1 MTMARPEAGSPAHRC
16 SSGGPA
22 GGRSAIRRML
32 QAFVDIRELT
42 LICLIAVIILVMA
55 NANPYFFSLA
65 NFRAVAVG
73 MAPTAIIVIGM
84 AILLASGG
92 FDLSVGSVMALSSTV
107 VALLLLSGMPIAA
120 AVLCGLVPGA
130 VAGIFNGLLVT
141 GLGINPLIATLGTMS
156 IARGIALVLTEGFS
170 VSSLPPAFGWIGK
183 ADFGG
188 FPVIV
193 LVALALVI
201 MFDLAVRH
209 TRFFRQ
215 VYFIGANEKAAML
228 SGIHVTRVRIIA
240 YAITGI
246 LAALAGVLLASRLM
260 SGTPTAG
267 NGIELQ
273 VLAAAVIGGASLR
286 GGEGTILG
294 AFLGV
299 VFVALVNN
307 TMTMLAVSI
316 YWQMIVIGTVLV
328 CAVAL
333 DMLLRGRPA

>member
-1 MTMARPEAGSPAHRC
+1 VTLSAQSSTPERLPLL
-16 SSGGPA
+16 
-22 GGRSAIRRML
+22 RRGL
-32 QAFVDIRELT
+32 KAFVDIRELT
-42 LICLIAVIILVMA
+42 LIALIVTIIIVMA
-55 NANPYFFSLA
+55 NLNPYFLSFS

-107 VALLLLSGMPIAA
+107 VAMLLLAGVPIPV
-120 AVLCGLVPGA
+120 AVLGGLILGA
-130 VAGIFNGLLVT
+130 IIGVLNGLLVT

-170 VSSLPPAFGWIGK
+170 VSSLPASFAWIGK
-183 ADFGG
+183 ADIGG

-193 LVALALVI
+193 LVTILLVVF
-201 MFDLAVRH
+201 FDLAVRH

-215 VYFIGANEKAAML
+215 AYFIGANEKAAML
-228 SGIHVTRVRIIA
+228 SGIHVTRVRIIL
-240 YAITGI
+240 YALTGV

-299 VFVALVNN
+299 VLVALINN

-316 YWQMIVIGTVLV
+316 YWQMIVIGGVLIL
-328 CAVAL
+328 AVAL
-333 DMLLRGRPA
+333 DMLIRSKRT

>member
-1 MTMARPEAGSPAHRC
+1 MTMTAHANTPVKRPLF
-16 SSGGPA
+16 
-22 GGRSAIRRML
+22 RRIL

-42 LICLIAVIILVMA
+42 LIMLITVIIVVMA
-55 NANPYFFSLA
+55 NINPYFFSFS

-73 MAPTAIIVIGM
+73 MTPTAIIVIGM

-107 VALLLLSGMPIAA
+107 VAMLLLTGMPIFI
-120 AVLCGLVPGA
+120 AVLCGLIMGGVI
-130 VAGIFNGLLVT
+130 GIANGVLVT
-141 GLGINPLIATLGTMS
+141 SFGINPLIATLGTMS

-170 VSSLPPAFGWIGK
+170 VSSLPSSFAWIGK
-183 ADFGG
+183 ASFGG

-193 LVALALVI
+193 IVTLVLVVL
-201 MFDLAVRH
+201 FDLAVRH

-228 SGIHVTRVRIIA
+228 SGIHGNRVRIIL
-240 YAITGI
+240 YALTGI
-246 LAALAGVLLASRLM
+246 LAAFAGILLASRLM

-299 VFVALVNN
+299 VFVALINN

-316 YWQMIVIGTVLV
+316 YRQMIVIGGVLIM
-328 CAVAL
+328 AVAL
-333 DMLLRGRPA
+333 DMLIRSKRT

>member
-1 MTMARPEAGSPAHRC
+1 MNAHANKAVKK
-16 SSGGPA
+16 PPL
-22 GGRSAIRRML
+22 RRIL
-32 QAFVDIRELT
+32 QAFMDIRELT
-42 LICLIAVIILVMA
+42 LIVLIALIILVMA
-55 NANPYFFSLA
+55 NINPYFFSLS

-73 MAPTAIIVIGM
+73 MTPTAIIVIGM
-84 AILLASGG
+84 AILLVSGG

-107 VALLLLSGMPIAA
+107 VAMLLLTGMPIFT
-120 AVLCGLVPGA
+120 AVLCGLLMGGVI
-130 VAGIFNGLLVT
+130 GIANGVLVT
-141 GLGINPLIATLGTMS
+141 SFGINPLIATLGTMS

-170 VSSLPPAFGWIGK
+170 VSSLPSSFAWIGK
-183 ADFGG
+183 ASFSG

-193 LVALALVI
+193 IITIVLVLL
-201 MFDLAVRH
+201 FDLAVRH

-228 SGIHVTRVRIIA
+228 SGIHVNRVRIIL
-240 YAITGI
+240 YALTGV

-299 VFVALVNN
+299 VFVALINN
-307 TMTMLAVSI
+307 SMTMLAVSI
-316 YWQMIVIGTVLV
+316 YWQMIVIGSVLII
-328 CAVAL
+328 AVAL
-333 DMLLRGRPA
+333 DMLIRSKRM

>member
-1 MTMARPEAGSPAHRC
+1 MTMTAQANLPMKRPLL
-16 SSGGPA
+16 
-22 GGRSAIRRML
+22 RRVL

-42 LICLIAVIILVMA
+42 LIVLIAAIIIVMS
-55 NANPYFFSLA
+55 NVNPYFLSFS

-107 VALLLLSGMPIAA
+107 VAMLLLTGMPIPL
-120 AVLCGLVPGA
+120 AVVCGIVLG
-130 VAGIFNGLLVT
+130 GIVGVVNGLLVT

-170 VSSLPPAFGWIGK
+170 VSSLPASFAWIGK
-183 ADFGG
+183 ADIGG

-193 LVALALVI
+193 LFTILLVVL
-201 MFDLAVRH
+201 FDLAVRH

-228 SGIHVTRVRIIA
+228 SGIHVTRVRIIL
-240 YAITGI
+240 YALTGI

-299 VFVALVNN
+299 VFVALINN

-316 YWQMIVIGTVLV
+316 YWQMIVIGGVLV
-328 CAVAL
+328 TAVAL
-333 DMLLRGRPA
+333 DMLIRSKRG

>member
-1 MTMARPEAGSPAHRC
+1 MTLEADLSPRPSPL
-16 SSGGPA
+16 
-22 GGRSAIRRML
+22 RRIL

-42 LICLIAVIILVMA
+42 LIVLIAAIVIVMA
-55 NANPYFFSLA
+55 NINPYFFSVA
-65 NFRAVAVG
+65 NFRAMAVG
-73 MAPTAIIVIGM
+73 MAPTAVIVIGM

-107 VALLLLSGMPIAA
+107 VAMLLLTGLPIPV
-120 AVLCGLVPGA
+120 AVVCGLILGIIA
-130 VAGIFNGLLVT
+130 GVANGVLVT

-170 VSSLPPAFGWIGK
+170 VSSLPSGFAWIGK
-183 ADFGG
+183 ADIGG

-193 LVALALVI
+193 LFTLALVLV
-201 MFDLAVRH
+201 FDLAVRH

-215 VYFIGANEKAAML
+215 VYFIGANEKAALL

-240 YAITGI
+240 YALTGF
-246 LAALAGVLLASRLM
+246 LAALAGILLASRLM

-299 VFVALVNN
+299 VFVALINN
-307 TMTMLAVSI
+307 SMTMLAVSI
-316 YWQMIVIGTVLV
+316 YWQMIVIGSVLV
-328 CAVAL
+328 VAVAL
-333 DMLLRGRPA
+333 DMLIRSKRG

>member
-1 MTMARPEAGSPAHRC
+1 MTMTAQADIPA
-16 SSGGPA
+16 SKPLL
-22 GGRSAIRRML
+22 RRIL

-42 LICLIAVIILVMA
+42 LVVLIGVIIVVMA
-55 NANPYFFSLA
+55 NVNPYFFSFS

-84 AILLASGG
+84 TILLASGG

-107 VALLLLSGMPIAA
+107 VAMLLLAGLPIPL
-120 AVLCGLVPGA
+120 AVLCGLVLG
-130 VAGIFNGLLVT
+130 AGIGIVNGLLVT

-170 VSSLPPAFGWIGK
+170 VSSLPQAFGWIGK
-183 ADFGG
+183 ADIGG

-193 LVALALVI
+193 IVTLVLVLV
-201 MFDLAVRH
+201 FDLAVRH

-228 SGIHVTRVRIIA
+228 SGIHVNRVRIIA
-240 YAITGI
+240 YALTGV

-299 VFVALVNN
+299 VFVALINN

-316 YWQMIVIGTVLV
+316 YWQMIVIGSVLV
-328 CAVAL
+328 AAVAL
-333 DMLLRGRPA
+333 DMLIRSKRG

>member
-1 MTMARPEAGSPAHRC
+1 MTTTVQVNVSEQRPLL
-16 SSGGPA
+16 
-22 GGRSAIRRML
+22 RRVL
-32 QAFVDIRELT
+32 KAFVDVRELT
-42 LICLIAVIILVMA
+42 LIVLITVIIIVMS
-55 NANPYFFSLA
+55 NINPYFFSFA

-107 VALLLLSGMPIAA
+107 VAMLLLTGMPIPL
-120 AVLCGLVPGA
+120 AVICGLVLGGVIG
-130 VAGIFNGLLVT
+130 VANGVLVT
-141 GLGINPLIATLGTMS
+141 SLGINPLIATLGTMS

-170 VSSLPPAFGWIGK
+170 VSSLPVSFAWLGK
-183 ADFGG
+183 TNVGG
-188 FPVIV
+188 LPVIV
-193 LVALALVI
+193 ILTIALVI
-201 MFDLAVRH
+201 VFDLAVRH

-215 VYFIGANEKAAML
+215 VYFIGANEKAAVL
-228 SGIHVTRVRIIA
+228 SGIHVTRVRIIL
-240 YAITGI
+240 YALTGV

-267 NGIELQ
+267 SGIELQ

-299 VFVALVNN
+299 VFVALINN
-307 TMTMLAVSI
+307 TMTMQAVSI
-316 YWQMIVIGTVLV
+316 YWQMIVIGGVLV
-328 CAVAL
+328 SAVAL
-333 DMLLRGRPA
+333 DMLIRNKKG

>member
-1 MTMARPEAGSPAHRC
+1 MTLTAPADHAARRTP
-16 SSGGPA
+16 
-22 GGRSAIRRML
+22 GRRIL

-42 LICLIAVIILVMA
+42 LIVLIAAIILVMA
-55 NANPYFFSLA
+55 NLNPYFLTFS

-107 VALLLLSGMPIAA
+107 VAMLLLAGLPIPL
-120 AVLCGLVPGA
+120 AVGCGLLLGA
-130 VAGIFNGLLVT
+130 GAGVVNGVLIT

-170 VSSLPPAFGWIGK
+170 ISSLPQSFAWIGK
-183 ADFGG
+183 AEIGG
-188 FPVIV
+188 LPVIV
-193 LVALALVI
+193 LFTLLLVVV
-201 MFDLAVRH
+201 FDLAVRH

-215 VYFIGANEKAAML
+215 VYFIGANEKAAVL

-240 YAITGI
+240 YGLTGV

-299 VFVALVNN
+299 VFVALINN
-307 TMTMLAVSI
+307 AMTMLAVSI
-316 YWQMIVIGTVLV
+316 YWQMIVIGAVLV
-328 CAVAL
+328 AAVAL
-333 DMLLRGRPA
+333 DMLIRGRRA

>member
-1 MTMARPEAGSPAHRC
+1 MTAHANTPVKRPLF
-16 SSGGPA
+16 
-22 GGRSAIRRML
+22 RRIL

-42 LICLIAVIILVMA
+42 LIMLITVIIVVMA
-55 NANPYFFSLA
+55 NINPYFFSFS

-73 MAPTAIIVIGM
+73 MTPTAIIVIGM

-107 VALLLLSGMPIAA
+107 VAMLLLTGMPIFI
-120 AVLCGLVPGA
+120 AVLCGLIMGGVIG
-130 VAGIFNGLLVT
+130 VANGVLVT
-141 GLGINPLIATLGTMS
+141 SFGINPLIATLGTMS

-170 VSSLPPAFGWIGK
+170 VSSLPSSFAWIGK
-183 ADFGG
+183 ASFGG

-193 LVALALVI
+193 IVTLLLVVL
-201 MFDLAVRH
+201 FDLAVRH

-228 SGIHVTRVRIIA
+228 SGIHVNRVRIIL
-240 YAITGI
+240 YALTGI
-246 LAALAGVLLASRLM
+246 LAAFAGILLASRLM

-299 VFVALVNN
+299 VFVALINN

-316 YWQMIVIGTVLV
+316 YWQMIVIGGVLIM
-328 CAVAL
+328 AVAL
-333 DMLLRGRPA
+333 DMLIRSKRT

>member
-1 MTMARPEAGSPAHRC
+1 MSVAVDGNLTSTKTIWQGVLRK
-16 SSGGPA
+16 
-22 GGRSAIRRML
+22 
-32 QAFVDIRELT
+32 FVDTRELT
-42 LICLIAVIILVMA
+42 LIALILLIIAVMSYLS
-55 NANPYFFSLA
+55 PHFFSIA
-65 NFRAVAVG
+65 NFRAVSVG
-73 MAPTAIIVIGM
+73 MTPIAIIVIGM

-92 FDLSVGSVMALSSTV
+92 FDLSVGSVMALSSTI
-107 VALLLLSGMPIAA
+107 VAMLLLAGLSIPA
-120 AVLCGLVPGA
+120 AVGVGLLVGA
-130 VAGIFNGLLVT
+130 VAGLVNGLLVT
-141 GLGINPLIATLGTMS
+141 ALGINPLVATLGTMS

-170 VSSLPPAFGWIGK
+170 ISSLPAEFAWIGK
-183 ADFGG
+183 ASYAGI
-188 FPVIV
+188 P
-193 LVALALVI
+193 ALVI
-201 MFDLAVRH
+201 LTLVLILIFDLAVRH

-228 SGIHVTRVRIIA
+228 SGINVNRVRVIA
-240 YAITGI
+240 YVLTGM

-267 NGIELQ
+267 NGLELQ

-299 VFVALVNN
+299 VFVALINN
-307 TMTMLAVSI
+307 SMTMLAVSI

-333 DMLLRGRPA
+333 DMLIRRART

>member
-1 MTMARPEAGSPAHRC
+1 
-16 SSGGPA
+16 
-22 GGRSAIRRML
+22 
-32 QAFVDIRELT
+32 
-42 LICLIAVIILVMA
+42 
-55 NANPYFFSLA
+55 
-65 NFRAVAVG
+65 
-73 MAPTAIIVIGM
+73 
-84 AILLASGG
+84 
-92 FDLSVGSVMALSSTV
+92 
-107 VALLLLSGMPIAA
+107 
-120 AVLCGLVPGA
+120 
-130 VAGIFNGLLVT
+130 
-141 GLGINPLIATLGTMS
+141 PLIATLGTMS

-170 VSSLPPAFGWIGK
+170 VSSLPPSFAWIGK
-183 ADFGG
+183 TNLGG

-193 LVALALVI
+193 LLTLLLVI
-201 MFDLAVRH
+201 FFDLAVRH

-228 SGIHVTRVRIIA
+228 SGIHVDRVRITL
-240 YAITGI
+240 YALTGV

-299 VFVALVNN
+299 VFVALINN

-316 YWQMIVIGTVLV
+316 YWQMIVIGGVLIT
-328 CAVAL
+328 AVAL
-333 DMLLRGRPA
+333 DMLIRSKRG

>member
-1 MTMARPEAGSPAHRC
+1 MTMTAQANLPMKRPLL
-16 SSGGPA
+16 
-22 GGRSAIRRML
+22 RRVL

-42 LICLIAVIILVMA
+42 LIVLITAIIIVMS
-55 NANPYFFSLA
+55 NVNPYFLSFS

-107 VALLLLSGMPIAA
+107 VAMLLLTGMPIPL
-120 AVLCGLVPGA
+120 AVVCGLVLGGL
-130 VAGIFNGLLVT
+130 VGVVNGLLVT

-170 VSSLPPAFGWIGK
+170 VSSLPASFAWIGK
-183 ADFGG
+183 ADIGG

-193 LVALALVI
+193 LFTILLVVL
-201 MFDLAVRH
+201 FDLAVRH

-228 SGIHVTRVRIIA
+228 SGIHVTRVRIIL
-240 YAITGI
+240 YALTGI

-299 VFVALVNN
+299 VFVALINN

-316 YWQMIVIGTVLV
+316 YWQMIVIGGVLV
-328 CAVAL
+328 TAVAL
-333 DMLLRGRPA
+333 DMLIRSKRG

>member
-1 MTMARPEAGSPAHRC
+1 MSLEADLSPRPSPL
-16 SSGGPA
+16 
-22 GGRSAIRRML
+22 RRIL
-32 QAFVDIRELT
+32 KAFVDIRELT
-42 LICLIAVIILVMA
+42 LIVLIAAIIIVMA
-55 NANPYFFSLA
+55 SINPYFFSVA

-73 MAPTAIIVIGM
+73 MAPTAVIVIGM

-107 VALLLLSGMPIAA
+107 VALLLLSGLPIPIA
-120 AVLCGLVPGA
+120 VILGLVLG
-130 VAGIFNGLLVT
+130 VIAGIANGVLVT

-170 VSSLPPAFGWIGK
+170 VSSLPPGFAWIGK
-183 ADFGG
+183 ADIGG
-188 FPVIV
+188 LPVIV
-193 LVALALVI
+193 VFTLALVI
-201 MFDLAVRH
+201 VFDLAVRH

-215 VYFIGANEKAAML
+215 VYFIGANEKAALL

-240 YAITGI
+240 YALTGF

-299 VFVALVNN
+299 VFVALINN
-307 TMTMLAVSI
+307 SMTMLAVSI
-316 YWQMIVIGTVLV
+316 YWQMIVIGSVLV
-328 CAVAL
+328 AAVAL
-333 DMLLRGRPA
+333 DMLIRKKRG

>member
-1 MTMARPEAGSPAHRC
+1 MTMSIQADISPR
-16 SSGGPA
+16 
-22 GGRSAIRRML
+22 RSPLRRIL
-32 QAFVDIRELT
+32 QAFIDIRELT
-42 LICLIAVIILVMA
+42 LLVLIAAIIIVMA
-55 NANPYFFSLA
+55 NINPYFFSVA

-107 VALLLLSGMPIAA
+107 VAMLLLTGMPIPV
-120 AVLCGLVPGA
+120 AVGLGLVLG
-130 VAGIFNGLLVT
+130 VIAGILNGLLVT

-170 VSSLPPAFGWIGK
+170 ISSLPAEFAWIGK
-183 ADFGG
+183 ADVGG

-193 LVALALVI
+193 LFTLALVLV
-201 MFDLAVRH
+201 FDLAVRH

-215 VYFIGANEKAAML
+215 VYFIGANEKAALL

-240 YAITGI
+240 YALAGF

-299 VFVALVNN
+299 VFVALINN
-307 TMTMLAVSI
+307 SMTMLAVSI
-316 YWQMIVIGTVLV
+316 YWQMIVIGSVLV
-328 CAVAL
+328 AAVAL
-333 DMLLRGRPA
+333 DMLIRNKRG

>member
-1 MTMARPEAGSPAHRC
+1 MTMTAHANTPVKRPLF
-16 SSGGPA
+16 
-22 GGRSAIRRML
+22 RRIL

-42 LICLIAVIILVMA
+42 LIMLITVIIVVMA
-55 NANPYFFSLA
+55 NINPYFFSFS

-73 MAPTAIIVIGM
+73 MTPTAIIVIGM

-107 VALLLLSGMPIAA
+107 VAMLLLTGMPIFI
-120 AVLCGLVPGA
+120 AVLCGLIMGGVIG
-130 VAGIFNGLLVT
+130 VANGVLVT
-141 GLGINPLIATLGTMS
+141 SFGINPLIATLGTMS

-170 VSSLPPAFGWIGK
+170 VSSLPSSFAWIGK
-183 ADFGG
+183 ASFGG

-193 LVALALVI
+193 IVTLVLVVL
-201 MFDLAVRH
+201 FDLAVRH

-228 SGIHVTRVRIIA
+228 SGIHVNRVRIIL
-240 YAITGI
+240 YALTGI
-246 LAALAGVLLASRLM
+246 LAAFAGILLASRLM

-299 VFVALVNN
+299 VFVALINN

-316 YWQMIVIGTVLV
+316 YWQMIVIGGVLIM
-328 CAVAL
+328 AVAL
-333 DMLLRGRPA
+333 DMLIRSKRT

>member
-1 MTMARPEAGSPAHRC
+1 MTMSIQADISASRSPL
-16 SSGGPA
+16 
-22 GGRSAIRRML
+22 RRVL
-32 QAFVDIRELT
+32 QAFIDIRELT
-42 LICLIAVIILVMA
+42 LIVLIAVIVIVMA
-55 NANPYFFSLA
+55 NINPYFLSVA

-107 VALLLLSGMPIAA
+107 VAMLLLAGLPIPLAA
-120 AVLCGLVPGA
+120 GLGLVLGV
-130 VAGIFNGLLVT
+130 VAGVLNGLLVT

-170 VSSLPPAFGWIGK
+170 ISSLPADFAWIGK
-183 ADFGG
+183 ADIAG

-193 LVALALVI
+193 LFTLFLVLL
-201 MFDLAVRH
+201 FDLAVRH

-215 VYFIGANEKAAML
+215 VYFIGANEKAALL
-228 SGIHVTRVRIIA
+228 SGIHVNRVRIIA
-240 YAITGI
+240 YALAGF
-246 LAALAGVLLASRLM
+246 LAALAGILLASRLM

-299 VFVALVNN
+299 VFVALINN
-307 TMTMLAVSI
+307 SMTMLAVSI
-316 YWQMIVIGTVLV
+316 YWQMIVIGGVLV
-328 CAVAL
+328 AAVAL
-333 DMLLRGRPA
+333 DMLIRKKRN

>member
-1 MTMARPEAGSPAHRC
+1 MTMTAQANLPTKRPLL
-16 SSGGPA
+16 
-22 GGRSAIRRML
+22 RRVL

-42 LICLIAVIILVMA
+42 LIVLIAAIIIVMS
-55 NANPYFFSLA
+55 NVNPYFLSFS

-107 VALLLLSGMPIAA
+107 VAMLLLTGMPIPA
-120 AVLCGLVPGA
+120 AVVCGLVLG
-130 VAGIFNGLLVT
+130 GIVGVVNGVLVT

-170 VSSLPPAFGWIGK
+170 VSSLPTSFAWIGK
-183 ADFGG
+183 AEFGG
-188 FPVIV
+188 LPVIV
-193 LVALALVI
+193 LFTVLLVVL
-201 MFDLAVRH
+201 FDLAVRH

-215 VYFIGANEKAAML
+215 VYFIGANENAAML
-228 SGIHVTRVRIIA
+228 SGIHVTRVRIIL
-240 YAITGI
+240 YALTGV

-299 VFVALVNN
+299 VFVALINN

-316 YWQMIVIGTVLV
+316 YWQMIVIGGVLV
-328 CAVAL
+328 TAVAL
-333 DMLLRGRPA
+333 DMLIRSKRG

>member
-1 MTMARPEAGSPAHRC
+1 MTMSLEAEISPRPSPL
-16 SSGGPA
+16 
-22 GGRSAIRRML
+22 RRIL
-32 QAFVDIRELT
+32 KAFVDIRELT
-42 LICLIAVIILVMA
+42 LIALIAAIIIVMA
-55 NANPYFFSLA
+55 SINPYFFSVA

-73 MAPTAIIVIGM
+73 MAPTAVIVIGM

-107 VALLLLSGMPIAA
+107 VALLLLSGLSIPV
-120 AVLCGLVPGA
+120 AVALGLVLGI
-130 VAGIFNGLLVT
+130 VAGIANGLLVT

-170 VSSLPPAFGWIGK
+170 VSSLPAEFAWIGK
-183 ADFGG
+183 ADIGG

-193 LVALALVI
+193 LFTLALVI
-201 MFDLAVRH
+201 IFDLAVRH

-215 VYFIGANEKAAML
+215 VYFIGANEKAALL

-240 YAITGI
+240 YALTGF

-299 VFVALVNN
+299 VFVALINN
-307 TMTMLAVSI
+307 SMTMLAVSI
-316 YWQMIVIGTVLV
+316 YWQMIVIGSVLV
-328 CAVAL
+328 AAVAL
-333 DMLLRGRPA
+333 DMLIRKKRG

>member
-1 MTMARPEAGSPAHRC
+1 MNIAQTNQQQVQPSILKRILR
-16 SSGGPA
+16 
-22 GGRSAIRRML
+22 
-32 QAFVDIRELT
+32 AFVDVRELM
-42 LICLIAVIILVMA
+42 LLVMIA
-55 NANPYFFSLA
+55 AIIVTMASLNEYFLTYS

-92 FDLSVGSVMALSSTV
+92 FDLSVGSVMALSSTI
-107 VALLLLSGMPIAA
+107 VAMLMLAGYSIPVSVFCAILM
-120 AVLCGLVPGA
+120 GA
-130 VAGIFNGLLVT
+130 VVGLGNGALVT

-170 VSSLPPAFGWIGK
+170 LSSLPKEFGWIGK
-183 ADFGG
+183 ASVLGL
-188 FPVIV
+188 PAIV
-193 LVALALVI
+193 LLTLVLI
-201 MFDLAVRH
+201 LIFDLAVRH

-228 SGIHVTRVRIIA
+228 SGIHVNRVRIIS
-240 YAITGI
+240 YVLTGA

-267 NGIELQ
+267 SGIELQ

-299 VFVALVNN
+299 TFVALINN
-307 TMTMLAVSI
+307 SMTMLAVSI
-316 YWQMIVIGTVLV
+316 YWQMIVIGGVLV
-328 CAVAL
+328 AAVAM
-333 DMLLRGRPA
+333 DMLIRRDR

>member
-1 MTMARPEAGSPAHRC
+1 MTMTAHANTPVKRPLF
-16 SSGGPA
+16 
-22 GGRSAIRRML
+22 RRIL

-42 LICLIAVIILVMA
+42 LITLITVIIVVMA
-55 NANPYFFSLA
+55 NINPYFFSFS

-73 MAPTAIIVIGM
+73 MTPTAIIVIGM

-107 VALLLLSGMPIAA
+107 VAMLLLTGMPIFI
-120 AVLCGLVPGA
+120 AVLCGLIMGGVIG
-130 VAGIFNGLLVT
+130 VANGVLVT
-141 GLGINPLIATLGTMS
+141 SFGINPLIATLGTMS

-170 VSSLPPAFGWIGK
+170 VSSLPSSFAWIGK
-183 ADFGG
+183 ASFGD

-193 LVALALVI
+193 IVTLVLVVL
-201 MFDLAVRH
+201 FDLAVRH

-228 SGIHVTRVRIIA
+228 SGIHVNRVRIIL
-240 YAITGI
+240 YALTGI
-246 LAALAGVLLASRLM
+246 LAAFAGILLASRLM

-299 VFVALVNN
+299 VFVALINN

-316 YWQMIVIGTVLV
+316 YWQMIVIGGVLIM
-328 CAVAL
+328 AVAL
-333 DMLLRGRPA
+333 DMLIRSKRT

>member
-1 MTMARPEAGSPAHRC
+1 MTAQANLPMKRPLL
-16 SSGGPA
+16 
-22 GGRSAIRRML
+22 RRVL

-42 LICLIAVIILVMA
+42 LIVLIAAIIIVMS
-55 NANPYFFSLA
+55 NFNPYFLSFS

-107 VALLLLSGMPIAA
+107 VAMLLLTGMPIPL
-120 AVLCGLVPGA
+120 AVVCGLVLG
-130 VAGIFNGLLVT
+130 GIVGVVNGLLVT

-170 VSSLPPAFGWIGK
+170 VSSLPASFAWIGK
-183 ADFGG
+183 ADIGG

-193 LVALALVI
+193 LFTILLVVL
-201 MFDLAVRH
+201 FDLAVRH

-228 SGIHVTRVRIIA
+228 SGIHVTRVRIIL
-240 YAITGI
+240 YALTGI

-299 VFVALVNN
+299 VFVALINN

-316 YWQMIVIGTVLV
+316 YWQMIVIGGVLV
-328 CAVAL
+328 TAVAL
-333 DMLLRGRPA
+333 DMLIRSKRG